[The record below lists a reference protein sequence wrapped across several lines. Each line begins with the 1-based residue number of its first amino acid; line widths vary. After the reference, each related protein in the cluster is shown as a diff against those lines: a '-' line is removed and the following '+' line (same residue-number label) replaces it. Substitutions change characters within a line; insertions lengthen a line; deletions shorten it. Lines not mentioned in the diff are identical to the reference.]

1 MLGLPV
7 LRRSQSFRER
17 LIRGNGDLH
26 RQLGAELE
34 ELARIML
41 YG

>member
-17 LIRGNGDLH
+17 LICGKSDLH

-34 ELARIML
+34 ELVRITP

>member
-1 MLGLPV
+1 V
-7 LRRSQSFRER
+7 LRRCQSLRER
-17 LIRGNGDLH
+17 LIRGKTDLH

-34 ELARIML
+34 ELVRIML